1 MSKKSG
7 SSKRWLMDHARDR
20 YVQAAKT
27 KGMRSRAGYK
37 LLQIQEKYGLMQ
49 NGHVI
54 VDLGAAPGGFSQ
66 IARKAVGCA
75 GRVIAVDL
83 REMTPLSGVEII
95 KGDFGENSTLDN
107 LIKLMDGQLIDLVIS
122 DMAPN
127 FTGIKDIDQANSVY
141 LVELVLE
148 AVVKILRPG
157 GSLIVKCFEGSGIN
171 ELRSR
176 VRGQFRRSFNFKP
189 NASKSRSR
197 EVYLIGRNFFG

>member
-37 LLQIQEKYGLMQ
+37 LLQIQEKYGLIQ
-49 NGHVI
+49 DGHVI

-66 IARKAVGCA
+66 IARKEVGCS

-127 FTGIKDIDQANSVY
+127 ITGDKRHLI
-141 LVELVLE
+141 
-148 AVVKILRPG
+148 
-157 GSLIVKCFEGSGIN
+157 SLIPSI
-171 ELRSR
+171 
-176 VRGQFRRSFNFKP
+176 
-189 NASKSRSR
+189 
-197 EVYLIGRNFFG
+197 